1 MLYLMDPKVF
11 RYLVFAQDGAFV
23 AQCLDVDVASEGDTE
38 DEAVANLTEALQLR
52 FEGEALPVI
61 ATRAVRFG
69 EITLD
74 A

>member
-1 MLYLMDPKVF
+1 MDQTVL
-11 RYLVFAQDGAFV
+11 RYVVYAEDGAFV
-23 AQCLDVDVASEGDTE
+23 AQCLDVDVVSEGDSE
-38 DEAVANLTEALQLR
+38 DDAVANLKEALQLR
-52 FEGEALPVI
+52 LEDQAHPVI